1 MKNKKHICPDC
12 KYKEVEKLTNNP
24 YGTDRYKCKLCNTEW
39 DELTR

>member
-12 KYKEVEKLTNNP
+12 KSKEVEKLTNNP